1 MKKIY
6 TKNYMKF
13 QKEAR
18 GYRTDYNSN
27 PGFQEKKVLGPSS
40 IFNNNK
46 EMESRDEIKEKWKK
60 KKKKNKKKVP
70 TKKIYQLGIEVPSV
84 KE

>member
-1 MKKIY
+1 MKEIY
-6 TKNYMKF
+6 TTNYMKF
-13 QKEAR
+13 QKESR
-18 GYRTDYNSN
+18 GYRTDYNTH

-40 IFNNNK
+40 IFNDSK
-46 EMESRDEIKEKWKK
+46 EIESEDEIKEKWEKK
-60 KKKKNKKKVP
+60 KKKKIP